1 MYANVDI
8 AGADAGRHALVPRR
22 ALRDGD
28 VLWLLGEG
36 GRVSIRPVRVLQDA
50 GEHVVVADDGLPE
63 GARVV
68 VSDLKVVTEGLAV
81 REIGAAGRAAP

>member
-1 MYANVDI
+1 
-8 AGADAGRHALVPRR
+8 VPRR

-28 VLWLLGEG
+28 VLWLLGDG
-36 GRVSIRPVRVLQDA
+36 GRIAIRPVRVLQES
-50 GEHVVVADDGLPE
+50 GERVAVSADGLPE

-81 REIGAAGRAAP
+81 REIAAAGRPAP